1 MIFRELLEAVEVLS
15 TGGDPN
21 VAITGITY
29 DSRQVQP
36 GFLFVAIKGFKS
48 DGHDYIQESLA
59 LGAAAVVVE
68 RRVGFLPGVS
78 WAVVPDTRQALA
90 LLSARFFGDPSAR
103 LKMIGVT
110 GTNGKTTTTNLIA
123 SILNYA
129 GLKVG
134 LIGTIHNRIGDRILP
149 VKHTTPESTDL
160 QALLKEMAAEGVDA
174 CIMEVSSHALALH
187 RVDGCEFDLA
197 VFTNLTQDHL
207 DFHRDMEEYRDVKK
221 RLFSSLSR
229 SVVKTQ
235 KYAVLNA
242 DDPSAMHLG
251 AGAGYLRDKM

>member
-1 MIFRELLEAVEVLS
+1 VIFRELLEAVEVLS

-103 LKMIGVT
+103 LKMIGGSTGRKAWIFEAVLGTYLLQTIYLLTVPIANEILIPEVT
-110 GTNGKTTTTNLIA
+110 EILRTFITY
-123 SILNYA
+123 SI
-129 GLKVG
+129 
-134 LIGTIHNRIGDRILP
+134 ILY
-149 VKHTTPESTDL
+149 
-160 QALLKEMAAEGVDA
+160 ALL
-174 CIMEVSSHALALH
+174 
-187 RVDGCEFDLA
+187 
-197 VFTNLTQDHL
+197 
-207 DFHRDMEEYRDVKK
+207 YRN
-221 RLFSSLSR
+221 RR
-229 SVVKTQ
+229 GII
-235 KYAVLNA
+235 
-242 DDPSAMHLG
+242 H
-251 AGAGYLRDKM
+251 